1 MGQYESKAR
10 HHLERIRYYHE
21 NAGPR
26 GYAQAKYHYN
36 ELARLQMAAQYSKKN
51 KGDAGIIAIFRE
63 QAEPLM
69 QEMKKWQDE
78 WEQKTKKQEE

>member
-1 MGQYESKAR
+1 MGQYESEAR
-10 HHLERIRYYHE
+10 HYPKRIRYYHD
-21 NAGPR
+21 NGGPR

-36 ELARLQMAAQYSKKN
+36 ELARLQMAAQHSKKN
-51 KGDAGIIAIFRE
+51 RGDAGIIAIFRE

-69 QEMKKWQDE
+69 QEMEKWQDE

>member
-26 GYAQAKYHYN
+26 GYAQAEYHYN
-36 ELARLQMAAQYSKKN
+36 ELARLLMAAQGSKKN
-51 KGDAGIIAIFRE
+51 KSDAGIIAIFRE
-63 QAEPLM
+63 QAGSLM
-69 QEMKKWQDE
+69 AEMEKWQDE
-78 WEQKTKKQEE
+78 WKKKEG